1 MPVNPGLLGGLGEGL
16 QSFSDS
22 FYKNR
27 AYQDQLGLAKQHQ
40 QAGLIEHGI
49 AQNDQGQLAYNPD
62 LDPNIARAKVVGQF
76 GIDKANV
83 MANVYN
89 QRLNTQ
95 QQRINQAAS
104 NNYKSEIGPLETQIL
119 QSDKIEGILGK
130 ARSGEIT
137 PSQVLSSEIAGS
149 LNTMFTGKP
158 STVTGMSEAEY
169 KSAAG
174 KFNNLAGFITGD
186 PQAAV
191 TPQQLDQYLK
201 EVQALRGE
209 YLGQHKAKFNS
220 FIQRQ
225 PEETRDLLNNS
236 YNQFRSSY
244 DQGQPSGRG
253 LIPHGSGG
261 GGQQQQPQV
270 DFQKAIMDEL
280 ARRKGGK

>member
-1 MPVNPGLLGGLGEGL
+1 MPINPGLLGGLGEGL

-27 AYQDQLGLAKQHQ
+27 AYQDQLALKKQDQ
-40 QAGLIEHGI
+40 QVGLIEHGI
-49 AQNDQGQLAYNPD
+49 APNDQGQLAYNPD
-62 LDPNIARAKVVGQF
+62 IDPNIARAKITGQF
-76 GIDKANV
+76 GLQKAGL
-83 MANVYN
+83 MADVYG
-89 QRLNTQ
+89 QRLGMQ
-95 QQRINQAAS
+95 QQGLEQRAS
-104 NNYKSEIGPLETQIL
+104 GAYGKEIGPLENQIL
-119 QSDKIEGILGK
+119 QSNKIEGVLNK

-149 LNTMFTGKP
+149 LNSMFTGKP

-169 KSAAG
+169 KSASG

-209 YLGQHKAKFNS
+209 YLGQHQQKFNS

-225 PEETRDLLNNS
+225 PEQTRPFLQNS
-236 YNQFRSSY
+236 YQQFRAPY
-244 DQGQPSGRG
+244 DQGQSQQPGPG
-253 LIPHGSGG
+253 LLPQSGG
-261 GGQQQQPQV
+261 APNIKTINGVNYKKVQGGWQAV
-270 DFQKAIMDEL
+270 E
-280 ARRKGGK
+280 